1 MGDPHSVA
9 SLLVVGALGHDGRH
23 RVTEPGAAFHGG
35 LEMGPRLIRGD
46 TTLRVSRADS
56 GGSEAESGT
65 RTGMADRERHC
76 AESAESA
83 ILGRHVRRVWA
94 VPGTALGMVSWP
106 GGVADRALVRWNYW
120 WQAHLLDCLVDA
132 QLRAPNRQRLRLM
145 NAVTRGLRL
154 RNLGTWTNAYYDDQA
169 WLGLAL
175 LRASAVGVPCQRAVE
190 VLAGALGSAAR
201 AAPAVALPWRRGDTY
216 RNVPAN
222 GPAGLLFAR
231 LGRLK
236 PAQTIADWIDAELV
250 DSGSGLVLDG
260 VYDGQS
266 PNRALYTYCQGA
278 VLGLE
283 TELALRTGH
292 PRHAA
297 RVCRVVAAVQER
309 MTTEGVLHGCGT
321 GDGGLFAGIA
331 ARYLALVAADLPGNG
346 PAQRHARAVA
356 GELVRASAHA
366 AWAHRWPTA
375 DRPRFGTDWSVPAD
389 DPPSDLSVQLSAW
402 MLLEVHWNLFGT
414 DPRSRPSRRNGTVPY
429 RAAKE
434 RGSDQQEH
442 DAPLTSES

>member
-1 MGDPHSVA
+1 MQ
-9 SLLVVGALGHDGRH
+9 
-23 RVTEPGAAFHGG
+23 
-35 LEMGPRLIRGD
+35 
-46 TTLRVSRADS
+46 VSREGP
-56 GGSEAESGT
+56 GGSETESGT
-65 RTGMADRERHC
+65 RTGVAHSEQHRV
-76 AESAESA
+76 ESAESA
-83 ILGRHVRRVWA
+83 ILGRHLRRVWA
-94 VPGTALGMVSWP
+94 VPGTALGVVSWP
-106 GGVADRALVRWNYW
+106 GDVADRAFVRWNYW

-132 QLRAPNRQRLRLM
+132 QLRAPNRQRRRLM
-145 NAVTRGLRL
+145 KAVTRGLRL
-154 RNLGTWTNAYYDDQA
+154 RNLGAWTNAYYDDEA

-175 LRASAVGVPCQRAVE
+175 LRASAVGVPRQRAVE

-222 GPAGLLFAR
+222 APAGLLLAR
-231 LGRLK
+231 LGQLR
-236 PAQTIADWIDAELV
+236 PAQTIADWIDTELV
-250 DSGSGLVLDG
+250 DSDSGLVLDG
-260 VYDGQS
+260 VYDGQL

-309 MTTEGVLHGCGT
+309 MATEGVLHGCGT

-331 ARYLALVAADLPGNG
+331 ARYLALVAANLPGIG

-366 AWAHRWPTA
+366 AWAHRWPAA
-375 DRPRFGTDWSVPAD
+375 DQPRFGADWSVPAD

-402 MLLEVHWNLFGT
+402 MLLEVHWKL
-414 DPRSRPSRRNGTVPY
+414 NGTGPRVEPAH
-429 RAAKE
+429 RTCLGPVTASSSATT
-434 RGSDQQEH
+434 
-442 DAPLTSES
+442 PF